1 MLGKEVDDELA
12 AGLDQGSLFDMD
24 LVTILRV
31 PTSSSPASDQVS
43 PTTGVRRIRLPPATK
58 RRRLARSIAP

>member
-12 AGLDQGSLFDMD
+12 AGLDQGSVFDVD

-31 PTSSSPASDQVS
+31 PTDFTCQ
-43 PTTGVRRIRLPPATK
+43 
-58 RRRLARSIAP
+58 